1 MTDSRHQRSDIGEKV
16 IFRLYQAANL
26 AHRKAAVVLRQFKLS
41 PQQASILGLLSR
53 PNYEAG
59 MTINQLV
66 NYLMVSRQNLN
77 GVLKRIEKAGYIE
90 RVVHPDDLRSRQV
103 RLSPLGWQMW
113 QQVEPVIEDFYC
125 KGLQFIPKQEQ
136 EERILGL
143 NRLIASLKAL

>member
-1 MTDSRHQRSDIGEKV
+1 MTDLHQRRSDISEKV

-26 AHRKAAVVLRQFKLS
+26 ANRKASIALKTFKLS

-53 PNYEAG
+53 PGYETG

-90 RVVHPDDLRSRQV
+90 RSVNPLDQRSRQV
-103 RLSPLGWQMW
+103 RLSREGWRIW
-113 QQVEPVIEDFYC
+113 KEVEPVIEEFYRR
-125 KGLQFIPKQEQ
+125 GLQFIPADEQ

-143 NRLIASLKAL
+143 NRLIASLKQL